1 MCSNS
6 LRALVRQR
14 AEVGVRGYE
23 GAGKNL
29 ELQTETR
36 GTDTQHGLETEMGP
50 QELCLWSFLVA
61 GLRREF
67 VAYVAAGMN
76 PKPRLFVVVLSKVE

>member
-1 MCSNS
+1 MKELARTWCCKLKPKARI
-6 LRALVRQR
+6 LRSRNDFCGLGTQR
-14 AEVGVRGYE
+14 
-23 GAGKNL
+23 
-29 ELQTETR
+29 
-36 GTDTQHGLETEMGP
+36 GLEAETGP

-67 VAYVAAGMN
+67 VAYVAAGAN